1 MSIFDNIKS
10 LVNKIG
16 KKDGTGVGPAQAAA
30 GSATGPVAGA
40 SQDASNN
47 PAVTPAQNAGLT
59 PGAASAQGSAA
70 IPENSGVSEA
80 GAGQSSLQM
89 PQAPQAPQ
97 MPQSSQMPQAPQM
110 QPGQTPP
117 TQSSQ
122 TPQPQTSAT
131 PPQSAGGQ
139 GTSFVSKVGGM
150 FSSFSNKESSQ
161 PAAPQVSVAHE
172 QQMGA
177 VASAGQDKTI
187 VTRRPDDKVIAIDGM
202 GGDAGPEAVMKGIG
216 RFMLPGFHFI
226 VFGDQNQ
233 LSQFRGFIPGHVSYE
248 IRHTDVAIASDMD
261 VMTALHQ
268 GKSSSMGLALES
280 VKIGEAQAAISSGN
294 TGAYMA
300 LAKIILKTI
309 EGIDRPAIASVI
321 PGENGKSVCLDLGAN
336 AESTVKNL
344 VDFAILGEAVAAS
357 IFHKNDVS
365 VSLMNIG
372 SEDIKGSRLVKKTA
386 EILKTVLDNY
396 VGYVEGDALCKGEV
410 DVIVMDGFTGNI
422 ALKAIEGA
430 AKYLAHELKTA
441 LGAGGALL
449 KMATTLGA
457 HGLHNLKDKMD
468 PRLYNGAILA
478 GLNGVVVKSHGASDE
493 VAFENAIKF
502 TANTLNKNI
511 FTRISEHINK
521 TKAAGALS
529 SINSVD
535 EKGQR

>member
-10 LVNKIG
+10 LVNKVG
-16 KKDGTGVGPAQAAA
+16 KKDGNGVEPAQTAA
-30 GSATGPVAGA
+30 GSAVGPVASA

-47 PAVTPAQNAGLT
+47 PAVTPAQNAGVM
-59 PGAASAQGSAA
+59 PGAASAQGSAT
-70 IPENSGVSEA
+70 IPGNSGVSGASA
-80 GAGQSSLQM
+80 G
-89 PQAPQAPQ
+89 QAPQ
-97 MPQSSQMPQAPQM
+97 MPQVPQSAQMQQVQPEQTTPMQSAQAPQA
-110 QPGQTPP
+110 
-117 TQSSQ
+117 
-122 TPQPQTSAT
+122 QTSAT
-131 PPQSAGGQ
+131 PPSAQNAGVQ
-139 GTSFVSKVGGM
+139 GTSFVGKVTGM
-150 FSSFSNKESSQ
+150 FSSLSKKDDPQ
-161 PAAPQVSVAHE
+161 PVAPQVTVAQE
-172 QQMGA
+172 RQMGA
-177 VASAGQDKTI
+177 VASAGQNKT
-187 VTRRPDDKVIAIDGM
+187 VATRRPDDKVIAIDGM

-233 LSQFRGFIPGHVSYE
+233 LSQYRGFIPDHVSYE
-248 IRHTDVAIASDMD
+248 IRHTDIAITSDMD

-309 EGIDRPAIASVI
+309 EGIDRPAIASVL

-386 EILKTVLDNY
+386 EILKAVLDNY
-396 VGYVEGDALCKGEV
+396 AGYVEGDALCKGEV

-422 ALKAIEGA
+422 ALKAVEGA
-430 AKYLAHELKTA
+430 AKYLAHELKAA
-441 LGAGGALL
+441 LGAGGTLL
-449 KMATTLGA
+449 KMATALGA
-457 HGLHNLKDKMD
+457 HGLHNLKNKMD

-493 VAFENAIKF
+493 VAFESAIKF
-502 TANTLNKNI
+502 TVNTLNKNI

-521 TKAAGALS
+521 AKAAGAL
-529 SINSVD
+529 NSVNLAD